1 MRIIKNGHS
10 HCEAVI
16 CYNAPA
22 KQLFFYKRQQR
33 ITLIDITLPIKLS
46 HTIVFTDSLQNIIT
60 RFTHKI
66 KTCVEILLFFVYYLF
81 FCRIFTNKNN
91 TVQTYQHRKYGS
103 AHSRTRITVMPGRH
117 PIR

>member
-33 ITLIDITLPIKLS
+33 ITLTDITLPIKLS

-60 RFTHKI
+60 
-66 KTCVEILLFFVYYLF
+66 
-81 FCRIFTNKNN
+81 
-91 TVQTYQHRKYGS
+91 
-103 AHSRTRITVMPGRH
+103 
-117 PIR
+117 